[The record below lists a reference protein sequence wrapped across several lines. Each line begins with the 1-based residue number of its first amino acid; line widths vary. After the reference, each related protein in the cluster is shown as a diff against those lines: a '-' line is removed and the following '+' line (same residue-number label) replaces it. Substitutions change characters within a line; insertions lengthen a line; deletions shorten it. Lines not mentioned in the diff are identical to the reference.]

1 MKKIKNTEIVD
12 TFAEAFEMWASRLIV
27 TAESE
32 EWALAA
38 AKSATGF
45 ATSVIG
51 CKCEAGIEK
60 LLNQEETPDNRYGVS
75 ILIFTMDPKSLE
87 KRLTERIGQSIMTCP
102 TTACFNGLDSKD
114 SVNVGGQLKYFGD
127 GYQIRKSF
135 LGRRFWRIP
144 VMDGE
149 FIVDEKFN
157 IQPAVGGGNI
167 ILLAKDQGSALVSAQ
182 AAVKAMQ
189 SLPNIILPFPNG
201 VVRSGS
207 KVGSKKYKTLPASTN
222 HSFCPTLKGFVN
234 DSNLPDKANAT
245 LEIVIDGLDLES
257 VEKAMLVGIQAASG
271 ENILQISAG
280 NYGGGLGKYKINLNE
295 VLAKQGEG

>member
-1 MKKIKNTEIVD
+1 MNKIQNTEIVD
-12 TFAEAFEMWASRLIV
+12 TFAEAFEMWASRIII
-27 TAESE
+27 TAENE

-38 AKSATGF
+38 AKSVTGF

-51 CKCEAGIEK
+51 CKCEAGIEEILK
-60 LLNQEETPDNRYGVS
+60 PENTPDKRNGVS
-75 ILIFTMDPKSLE
+75 VLIFTMDAKSLG

-102 TTACFNGLDSKD
+102 TTACFNGLDTKE

-167 ILLAKDQGSALVSAQ
+167 IRSAKDQKSALTAAQ
-182 AAVKAMQ
+182 NAVKAIEN
-189 SLPNIILPFPNG
+189 LPNVILPFPNG

-222 HSFCPTLKGFVN
+222 HPFCPTLKGFVK
-234 DSNLPDKANAT
+234 DSNLPEQANAT
-245 LEIVIDGLDLES
+245 LEIVIDGLDLQS
-257 VEKAMLVGIQAASG
+257 VEKAMIAAIHAASG
-271 ENILQISAG
+271 GNILQISAG
-280 NYGGGLGKYKINLNE
+280 NYGGGLGKYKINLNDILE
-295 VLAKQGEG
+295 KAKE

>member
-60 LLNQEETPDNRYGVS
+60 LLKQEETPDNRYGVS

-102 TTACFNGLDSKD
+102 PTACFNGLDSKD

-167 ILLAKDQGSALVSAQ
+167 ILMAKDKGSALVSAQ

-234 DSNLPDKANAT
+234 DSNLPDEANAT

-280 NYGGGLGKYKINLNE
+280 NYGGSLGKYKINLNE
-295 VLAKQGEG
+295 VLAKQGEE